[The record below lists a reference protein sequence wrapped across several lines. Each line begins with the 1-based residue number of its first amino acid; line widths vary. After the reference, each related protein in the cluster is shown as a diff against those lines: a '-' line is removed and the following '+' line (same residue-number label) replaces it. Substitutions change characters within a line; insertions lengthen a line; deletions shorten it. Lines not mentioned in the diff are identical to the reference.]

1 MLRTLSKILGVLA
14 LLSIL
19 QAAPQ
24 PAEAREA
31 AAVVP
36 AAAATSVTSAASTVP
51 AAAATSDSGQ
61 AVGLSASN
69 NQFAFELLQQL
80 HKANPQEN
88 IIYSPFSVST
98 ALSMT
103 YAGARAN
110 TAGQMA
116 ATLHFGPNEALFH
129 NQFQALLTQLESG
142 SKPYTLHLANAVWL
156 QHNYPLEQS
165 YRSLLDHFYQ
175 GSFQQVDF
183 IRATEAARLTIN
195 HWVED
200 KTDREI
206 KELLQDNDL
215 SPNTR
220 LVLTNAI
227 YFKGLWALPFEPRA
241 TTKDTFK
248 VTADQ
253 KVTVDMMNQAGV
265 FKAAAHEDGDL
276 LELPYTGEELAL
288 VILLPKDQPG
298 ALEKCLTNGQLQTL
312 LDRAAPKKIE
322 VYLPKFKA
330 DARYYLDQEKYLP
343 ALGMTDAFNPKAADF
358 SGMTGYKNLFIAH
371 VIHQAMLEVDEA
383 GSKAAAATAVVMNTK
398 SASRPQVF
406 RVDRPFIVALYYK
419 PARTILFLG
428 RINNPAA

>member
-1 MLRTLSKILGVLA
+1 MLRILGQVLGA
-14 LLSIL
+14 VVLLSTL
-19 QAAPQ
+19 LTSPQ
-24 PAEAREA
+24 L
-31 AAVVP
+31 
-36 AAAATSVTSAASTVP
+36 SAAK
-51 AAAATSDSGQ
+51 AASPDGSEVARSNVTTE
-61 AVGLSASN
+61 LSASN
-69 NQFAFELLQQL
+69 NQFAFELLQQM
-80 HKANPQEN
+80 HKANPQDN

-103 YAGARAN
+103 YAGAREN
-110 TAGQMA
+110 TARQMA
-116 ATLHFGPNEALFH
+116 AALHFGPNGEPFH
-129 NQFQALLTQLESG
+129 STFNTLLTQLEAK

-156 QHNYPLEQS
+156 QHNYPLDRG
-165 YRSLLDHFYQ
+165 YRSLLDKFYQ
-175 GSFQQVDF
+175 GSFNQVDF

-215 SPNTR
+215 SSNTR

-248 VTADQ
+248 VNADQ
-253 KVTVDMMNQAGV
+253 KVTVDMMSQAGV
-265 FKAAAHEDGDL
+265 FKTAANENGAL
-276 LELPYTGEELAL
+276 LELPYAGDDLSL

-298 ALEKCLTNGQLQTL
+298 ALEKCLTNGQLQNL
-312 LDRAAPKKIE
+312 LVQAAPKKTE
-322 VYLPKFKA
+322 VYLPKFKVA
-330 DARYYLDQEKYLP
+330 ARYYLDQEKYLP

-371 VIHQAMLEVDEA
+371 VIHQAMMEVDEA

-428 RINNPAA
+428 RIHNPAA